1 MIIIIVVVVIRIY
14 YHYHC
19 TGFNPLVYKTFP
31 ANRMDSHGPSVRIQ
45 HLHPFTRC
53 QICESL
59 ETLECQGL
67 SKVWDPFSPGYTI
80 VCIATWNMYVEAST
94 IMLWFFFEH
103 ADEVVNLLCVVCS
116 VPSFTETTGQFRT
129 AGAKEYPPGFCAAL
143 VHTLLGGLAARHC
156 RESLRVVQWSQLGKR
171 DRDWITAVELA
182 SSRCISSHFLPDYQ
196 PHWSALL
203 HVSTERLSISCRMKN
218 EFKAHPEFWEEHCKL
233 SNLPPLHRFPHNVYI
248 EPWSCW

>member
-1 MIIIIVVVVIRIY
+1 MSNLWIAGNAGVPGFVKGMRSIFSWIY
-14 YHYHC
+14 NRLYCYLKHVCWGEHYHA
-19 TGFNPLVYKTFP
+19 LV
-31 ANRMDSHGPSVRIQ
+31 
-45 HLHPFTRC
+45 
-53 QICESL
+53 
-59 ETLECQGL
+59 
-67 SKVWDPFSPGYTI
+67 
-80 VCIATWNMYVEAST
+80 
-94 IMLWFFFEH
+94 FFEH

-156 RESLRVVQWSQLGKR
+156 RESLRVVQWSQLEER